1 MVPDPPLLLCFVVAR
16 VFLPSPAD
24 GPAIPGMAGFVN
36 QDLEFSDASSLD
48 HVSSMS
54 KRPHT
59 IDAQGG
65 SFRPQKTQTLS
76 SLFGGYR
83 ESERGS
89 WKKLKPYHGFKGM
102 LCEKS
107 IVHED
112 FRRGMLENL
121 CCVQECSCN

>member
-59 IDAQGG
+59 IAAEGG
-65 SFRPQKTQTLS
+65 SFRPQKTQMLPVR
-76 SLFGGYR
+76 LFGGYR
-83 ESERGS
+83 EIRGGPG
-89 WKKLKPYHGFKGM
+89 K
-102 LCEKS
+102 
-107 IVHED
+107 
-112 FRRGMLENL
+112 N
-121 CCVQECSCN
+121 